1 MKKIINLLFIIPLL
15 VTLASC
21 YEDKGNY
28 DYINLPDIAIKAKD
42 TVNVTQLH
50 TLEIPADVNLNGE
63 AETDYEIYFEK
74 GRSGLFCELW
84 IPVRK
89 K

>member
-50 TLEIPADVNLNGE
+50 T
-63 AETDYEIYFEK
+63 
-74 GRSGLFCELW
+74 
-84 IPVRK
+84 
-89 K
+89 